1 MRLPEF
7 QWSRWIDIADWCRT
21 GIKNHASSSS
31 SGSGSGGGGGGS
43 GSKSGGGGS
52 GAEATGGQKRE
63 TSHTPLASIMLR
75 DEQDGSLSLC
85 AELVRSHGHAPTIM
99 LYVDFWIRNVS
110 GGCSK

>member
-7 QWSRWIDIADWCRT
+7 QWSRWIDIAEWCHT

-31 SGSGSGGGGGGS
+31 AGSSGGSAGSGGSGGG
-43 GSKSGGGGS
+43 GGGGS
-52 GAEATGGQKRE
+52 GAEAAGGQKRE
-63 TSHTPLASIMLR
+63 TRHTPLASIVLR
-75 DEQDGSLSLC
+75 DEQDGTLSLC

-110 GGCSK
+110 GACS